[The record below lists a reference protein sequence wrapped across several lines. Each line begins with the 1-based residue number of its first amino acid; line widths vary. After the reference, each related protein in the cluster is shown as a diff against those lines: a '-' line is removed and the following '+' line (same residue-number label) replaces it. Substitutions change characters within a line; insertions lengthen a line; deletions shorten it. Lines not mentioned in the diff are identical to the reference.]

1 MSERMLLNRIKKLKE
16 LEAQQK
22 AIEKQMEELKEDI
35 KADMLE
41 RDLEEQQAGDFIVRW
56 TKVLTGR
63 FDSKAFQ
70 KDVYKRQ
77 FEDYLRGGTAIDGN
91 RSMQMP
97 VFVGDL

>member
-41 RDLEEQQAGDFIVRW
+41 RD
-56 TKVLTGR
+56 
-63 FDSKAFQ
+63 
-70 KDVYKRQ
+70 
-77 FEDYLRGGTAIDGN
+77 
-91 RSMQMP
+91 
-97 VFVGDL
+97 

>member
-22 AIEKQMEELKEDI
+22 AIEKQMVELKEDI

-70 KDVYKRQ
+70 KEHESLYNQYVRKTESRR
-77 FEDYLRGGTAIDGN
+77 FSIA
-91 RSMQMP
+91 
-97 VFVGDL
+97 